1 MTAVPKLDPDIKFLR
16 FTWSSTCNVTR
27 AKALFLPCCSKD
39 LQEIADVGIAM
50 AAVNQ
55 VQATCLYMMQYKW
68 TASPW
73 ERGMHESQRSFK
85 KSIDKLLWMQFARY
99 AWHLKWVPIP
109 TCTCKWSLMSR
120 LENSIGKCSFIWVK
134 VSIKVPNAVHIHY
147 LLQYHVYL

>member
-27 AKALFLPCCSKD
+27 AKALFLPCCKD

-73 ERGMHESQRSFK
+73 ERKVRG
-85 KSIDKLLWMQFARY
+85 
-99 AWHLKWVPIP
+99 HLKNPL
-109 TCTCKWSLMSR
+109 TNYCGC
-120 LENSIGKCSFIWVK
+120 N
-134 VSIKVPNAVHIHY
+134 
-147 LLQYHVYL
+147 LLDMHST